1 MMISLSAFGYEE
13 GLDNPGSHISQTFF
27 KKDFINGA
35 KQQEFEKKLA
45 NYVEAQDCAG
55 TSSCT
60 TALMLSLLALG
71 VKPNDE
77 VITVPYT
84 WISSVEVIKQ
94 IGAVPVFVDIN
105 YDDFCID
112 VTQIKSKVSSKTK
125 AIICVDLF
133 GNVCDL
139 DYLRSFNI
147 PIIEDAA
154 QSLGARYKGE
164 RIGKQADLTCY
175 SFYPTKNLSCWGDAG
190 AVTGNQELINDIKL
204 LRNHAQQKKFDTVKI
219 GYNARMDTIQAEI
232 LCNKFPFLDR
242 WNARRKEIS
251 KHYSENLKSIVE
263 IPTSRIYSDSVW
275 HQYVIR
281 SSHNKKIQAILK
293 KENIQSRIYYE
304 IPLHKTLP
312 YKDNN
317 SYQNAEK
324 CSATGLA
331 IPVHQYLKDNEVE
344 KIIKTIKNI

>member
-1 MMISLSAFGYEE
+1 MISLSAFGYEE
-13 GLDNPGSHISQTFF
+13 SLDNPGSHISHTFF

-35 KQQEFEKKLA
+35 KQHEFEQKIA
-45 NYVEAQDCAG
+45 DYVGAQDGAG

-60 TALMLSLLALG
+60 TALMLSLLAMG

-94 IGAVPVFVDIN
+94 IGAIPIFVDIN
-105 YDDFCID
+105 HDDFCID
-112 VTQIKSKVSSKTK
+112 VTQIKLKISSKTK
-125 AIICVDLF
+125 AILCVDLF

-139 DYLRSFNI
+139 DELRSFNI

-190 AVTGNQELINDIKL
+190 AVTGKQDLIDEIKL

-232 LCNKFPFLDR
+232 LCNKFPFLDQ
-242 WNARRKEIS
+242 WNERRTEIANY
-251 KHYSENLKSIVE
+251 YSQELKNIVE
-263 IPTSRIYSDSVW
+263 IPTSRSYSTSVW
-275 HQYVIR
+275 HQYVIKTER
-281 SSHNKKIQAILK
+281 NKEIQNILTK
-293 KENIQSRIYYE
+293 NKIQSRIYYE
-304 IPLHKTLP
+304 IPLHKTNP
-312 YKDNN
+312 YRDNN
-317 SYQNAEK
+317 TYTNAEK
-324 CSATGLA
+324 SSNTGLA
-331 IPVHQYLKDNEVE
+331 IPIHQYLKDEEVE
-344 KIIKTIKNI
+344 KIIETIKQI